1 MPLYGTLEQ
10 FNEGNG
16 TTWEEYC
23 ERMEQYFLANAV
35 TEVAVKRAIFLS
47 SVGASTYSKLRSLC
61 SPSKPKDKSFDALI
75 ALLNSYFD
83 PKPSVILARF
93 RFNSCYMKEG
103 EKIKDFVAKL
113 RKLSEHC
120 NYGLMLNELLRDRLV
135 CGVINKK
142 IQSRLLS
149 EVDLTLDKA
158 VELAVAMETAACD
171 TEELQQPNVSVETS
185 RVHRVYWPQHRN
197 TSSAPGTSASRQPVK
212 CFRCLSR
219 RHASKDCPFRNKA
232 CFDCQKLGHTRAA
245 HRAGTV
251 NNVEVTEK
259 SVEMESG
266 VATSEFGVSHSSET
280 NCDTVYSLFKVDSN
294 QNEICHV
301 TPVRVKLRIN
311 GLDTQMEVDTG
322 ASVSVMSEEEFKKL
336 DGCTASLR
344 PSLREFRTYTGE
356 NIAVLGV
363 TDVKVWIANHEEL
376 NLPLIVA
383 KGQGPGLLGRNW
395 MARIRLDWPTI
406 LGKLKVNVVRAEEE
420 FSEVFSEELG
430 CFTGGK
436 ARLLIDDS
444 VKPKFY
450 KARPVPLA
458 LQKKVDEELDRLE
471 AIGVIKT
478 VKHSDWAAPIV
489 VVPKPSGS
497 VRICGDFK
505 LTVNTVAALEQYP
518 LPRTDE
524 LFALL
529 SGCSVFSKLDM
540 SHAYNQIELEE
551 ESQRYVVI
559 NTTKGLKQYTRL
571 AFGIHSAVAI
581 FQRMLSNLLA
591 GLPHV
596 TVFLDDVVVGGV
608 TEAEHDS
615 TLREVLRRMS
625 ASGLRLNRAKCQ
637 LRLPEVT
644 YLGHR
649 VSSKGVE
656 PTDDKTQA
664 IVQAPAPTDVKSL
677 RAWLGLINYY
687 SRFLKNLASILSPL
701 YKLLKDGQEWEWNRE
716 QSEAFQAAKK
726 LLLKSNCLAHF
737 DISKETVLAC
747 DASPYGLGCVLSQI
761 DDKGVERPV
770 AFYSRKLNETEQR
783 YAQIDREGLS
793 IISGVKKW
801 HYYLYGRPFV
811 IVTDHKPLLGLLG
824 EDKPLPVNASPR
836 VQRWALMLS
845 AYTYKLVYSPGRY
858 QTHCD
863 GLSRLPLPHSPTKV
877 PAPTE
882 TVHLMEFLNE
892 GPVTQE
898 QIRKWTGRDP
908 VLSAVREYVRWGWP
922 DDLSDKSPGFLSYKN
937 RMSELSIH
945 EECLMWGCRV
955 IIPPQGRQA
964 VLKEVH
970 EGHFG
975 ASRMK
980 NRARSYFW
988 WPGLD
993 KELEEVAATCSVCQ
1007 ESRGSAPPAD
1017 LQPWTWPSQ
1026 PWRRLHLD
1034 YCGPFEGFMW
1044 LLIVDAHSKW
1054 LDVHKT
1060 TTTSA
1065 EVTIE
1070 CCRKSMASFG
1080 IPDYVV
1086 TDNATCF
1093 TCPAFKEFCKKNGI
1107 RHLTSPPWSPK
1118 SNGLV
1123 ERAVQTFKTGLRKQR
1138 NGSLSTKVSRFLF
1151 NYRAVPHSVTGVSPA
1166 EMMFSRPMRTSLD
1179 LLKQDIRQ
1187 NRMDNYQR
1195 SQKEWYDRQSRPRS
1209 FQVGDKVYVYSLP
1222 KTGQRSNWLPGVITS
1237 GQGTSYEVTLEDGR
1251 TFRRHVDHLRFR
1263 QVASGDMTTTA
1274 CVPQVSKGSAV
1285 TSMPTFDMPEPK
1297 SQTPE
1302 QQTEQQTEQTAV
1314 SLEEGRPSTSLPP
1327 FTGLSPSAS
1336 DAAAPPSVPTQVD
1349 LPQSSPV
1356 PELRRSSRVSVKPD
1370 RYGYM

>member
-197 TSSAPGTSASRQPVK
+197 TSSAPGTSASRQP
-212 CFRCLSR
+212 
-219 RHASKDCPFRNKA
+219 
-232 CFDCQKLGHTRAA
+232 
-245 HRAGTV
+245 
-251 NNVEVTEK
+251 
-259 SVEMESG
+259 
-266 VATSEFGVSHSSET
+266 
-280 NCDTVYSLFKVDSN
+280 
-294 QNEICHV
+294 NEICHV
-301 TPVRVKLRIN
+301 TPVMVKLRIN

-322 ASVSVMSEEEFKKL
+322 ASVSV
-336 DGCTASLR
+336 
-344 PSLREFRTYTGE
+344 
-356 NIAVLGV
+356 
-363 TDVKVWIANHEEL
+363 
-376 NLPLIVA
+376 
-383 KGQGPGLLGRNW
+383 
-395 MARIRLDWPTI
+395 
-406 LGKLKVNVVRAEEE
+406 
-420 FSEVFSEELG
+420 
-430 CFTGGK
+430 
-436 ARLLIDDS
+436 
-444 VKPKFY
+444 
-450 KARPVPLA
+450 
-458 LQKKVDEELDRLE
+458 
-471 AIGVIKT
+471 
-478 VKHSDWAAPIV
+478 
-489 VVPKPSGS
+489 
-497 VRICGDFK
+497 
-505 LTVNTVAALEQYP
+505 
-518 LPRTDE
+518 
-524 LFALL
+524 
-529 SGCSVFSKLDM
+529 
-540 SHAYNQIELEE
+540 
-551 ESQRYVVI
+551 
-559 NTTKGLKQYTRL
+559 
-571 AFGIHSAVAI
+571 
-581 FQRMLSNLLA
+581 
-591 GLPHV
+591 
-596 TVFLDDVVVGGV
+596 
-608 TEAEHDS
+608 
-615 TLREVLRRMS
+615 MS

-1026 PWRRLHLD
+1026 PWEKAAL
-1034 YCGPFEGFMW
+1034 G
-1044 LLIVDAHSKW
+1044 LL
-1054 LDVHKT
+1054 
-1060 TTTSA
+1060 
-1065 EVTIE
+1065 
-1070 CCRKSMASFG
+1070 
-1080 IPDYVV
+1080 
-1086 TDNATCF
+1086 
-1093 TCPAFKEFCKKNGI
+1093 
-1107 RHLTSPPWSPK
+1107 WSPLK
-1118 SNGLV
+1118 GLCG
-1123 ERAVQTFKTGLRKQR
+1123 F
-1138 NGSLSTKVSRFLF
+1138 
-1151 NYRAVPHSVTGVSPA
+1151 
-1166 EMMFSRPMRTSLD
+1166 
-1179 LLKQDIRQ
+1179 
-1187 NRMDNYQR
+1187 
-1195 SQKEWYDRQSRPRS
+1195 
-1209 FQVGDKVYVYSLP
+1209 
-1222 KTGQRSNWLPGVITS
+1222 
-1237 GQGTSYEVTLEDGR
+1237 
-1251 TFRRHVDHLRFR
+1251 
-1263 QVASGDMTTTA
+1263 
-1274 CVPQVSKGSAV
+1274 
-1285 TSMPTFDMPEPK
+1285 
-1297 SQTPE
+1297 
-1302 QQTEQQTEQTAV
+1302 
-1314 SLEEGRPSTSLPP
+1314 
-1327 FTGLSPSAS
+1327 
-1336 DAAAPPSVPTQVD
+1336 
-1349 LPQSSPV
+1349 
-1356 PELRRSSRVSVKPD
+1356 
-1370 RYGYM
+1370 